1 MEETPSSYM
10 FADLRM
16 FGGITNKEAAKE
28 LLTDKA
34 NYGGAAPRDR
44 INERTFLSRQIV
56 HAAPSQVHPEFF
68 ADFSQS
74 AQTLTGKIVSNL
86 ATATAHEEVAAHYGG
101 EAAEAM
107 AALLAQYSLD
117 GNLYH
122 NAVRR
127 INAAPFSQ
135 QADKAVLLLLL
146 FLVCGCLADPD
157 TAVKSTRSFRSRSLP
172 SPSPR

>member
-74 AQTLTGKIVSNL
+74 TQTLTGKIVSNL
-86 ATATAHEEVAAHYGG
+86 ATATAHEEVAAHKCSNM
-101 EAAEAM
+101 AM
-107 AALLAQYSLD
+107 PGLRRALALPT
-117 GNLYH
+117 
-122 NAVRR
+122 
-127 INAAPFSQ
+127 AP
-135 QADKAVLLLLL
+135 A
-146 FLVCGCLADPD
+146 
-157 TAVKSTRSFRSRSLP
+157 
-172 SPSPR
+172 

>member
-44 INERTFLSRQIV
+44 INERTFLSRKIV

-74 AQTLTGKIVSNL
+74 AQTGLRTISW
-86 ATATAHEEVAAHYGG
+86 TA
-101 EAAEAM
+101 
-107 AALLAQYSLD
+107 
-117 GNLYH
+117 
-122 NAVRR
+122 
-127 INAAPFSQ
+127 
-135 QADKAVLLLLL
+135 
-146 FLVCGCLADPD
+146 
-157 TAVKSTRSFRSRSLP
+157 KSRP
-172 SPSPR
+172 SPATTGSRPASRRRARRLPARS